1 MNGTPRLRSA
11 YPSTPVSGQKQYG
24 DGATFGGAQGLRS
37 PLPSITSLNTNAPTP
52 MIPFTVVDA
61 PSQRLYVALF
71 YTALTI
77 WRLYDYLGLV
87 SDEAESLWMFMKWL
101 AIDSV
106 FLYGLPELQIPW
118 LQWSS
123 SMTAVLV
130 ILHTVLNALLM
141 FRVPI
146 PVTSWF
152 LAFTKIVYDRELA
165 VSERSVKPA
174 SILQNSSLILGKQ
187 IIHILP
193 EGSAMLNPDQ
203 SPFCLGHLGTSVDL
217 PIRINQTNPISI
229 ELLRID
235 LDTNANETIVV
246 TTKEINK
253 LKRQAERNFAKN
265 DRISP
270 RVLHYT
276 VKETG
281 LYRLERV
288 LDESKLEV
296 QRRLSDTLVV
306 QCPRATVKTT
316 SQDKCKGDLS
326 DFYLQV
332 EATPPLKV
340 KYSKTVNRN
349 DQDRVLLSIHPE
361 NLVSPLARQQTSGA
375 LVSLDSP
382 TGVDVSWARTQT
394 IDIPVNES
402 LGISGGW
409 QYLIDEVH
417 DACGN
422 VVNYSDIRLSQLG
435 PQKALK
441 GHQLEQ
447 HFSVHE
453 RPRIALREYNSQHP
467 IKVEKGK
474 SKMLPIH
481 LSSTGAGKLEDAPY
495 TLSYLFTPQEDLL
508 PDQKHSNA
516 ATIKEIRVMDTS
528 HGIEIREAGLYTL
541 HSVGTRFCAGDIMEP
556 SSCLLLNPPEPD
568 LAISAENI
576 PDKCAGSSIGLLVDL
591 DLSGTP
597 PFHVH
602 YSIRQRGAGVTPKVE
617 KIDRL
622 HTQLELKPLQAG
634 HYTYQFSSISDAVYR
649 DPRSLRHKDVILE
662 QDVKPPAAARILDSQ
677 PKRRACIEEP
687 VTFAIQILG
696 EPPYSVDYELVHR
709 GRRQKH
715 TIADIQESIYRLTTE
730 PLTDGG
736 EYTLALISITDRSG
750 CRISLKEEA
759 KVDVGLQRP
768 RAVFGHLEGKRSIQA
783 LEVKKIH
790 LPLRLQGESPWTV
803 AYRNRDDA
811 TGQLIERT
819 LRDSNDH
826 IEVTA
831 EGTYE
836 IVYARDA
843 HCPGTVDIS
852 GHRFSVSWIP
862 RPSLELSESPLVT
875 YTRGIYVK
883 KGVCE
888 GDEDVTDISFTGTAP
903 FNVEYEQ
910 RHKLDHG
917 SQSMI
922 PKKFSAGL
930 NMASLRMETSEAG
943 IYEYKFS
950 KLGDTSYNHDP
961 RKFAPLTVQQLVHP
975 KPSARFTEAGKTY
988 KYCQGE
994 EAGDEVVP
1002 ISFTGLPPFHLEL
1015 EIKHYAKS
1023 KPELINVPNVETDRY
1038 NLHIPHR
1045 VLALGTHSVTIRKV
1059 QDSRGCQRN
1068 MDLNAPHVQ
1077 VSVADIPSISP
1088 LEDQEDH
1095 CVGDRISYTLSGTPP
1110 FSVFYTF
1117 QDQERKASVPSTDFR
1132 RIAEKPGIFVVTA
1145 LSDQRSTD
1153 ACKAK
1158 TKITKVI
1165 HEMPSVRVSKGRTA
1179 TVDIHEGGV
1188 AEILFEFG
1196 GTPPFHF
1203 TYTRSTTPPK
1213 GKKQE
1218 VLETKNEI
1226 SHEYS
1231 KTIRASDE
1239 GMYEVVSIRD
1249 RYCAFSRQKA
1259 PNSSGQKL
1267 LTN

>member
-1 MNGTPRLRSA
+1 
-11 YPSTPVSGQKQYG
+11 
-24 DGATFGGAQGLRS
+24 
-37 PLPSITSLNTNAPTP
+37 
-52 MIPFTVVDA
+52 
-61 PSQRLYVALF
+61 
-71 YTALTI
+71 
-77 WRLYDYLGLV
+77 
-87 SDEAESLWMFMKWL
+87 
-101 AIDSV
+101 
-106 FLYGLPELQIPW
+106 
-118 LQWSS
+118 
-123 SMTAVLV
+123 
-130 ILHTVLNALLM
+130 
-141 FRVPI
+141 
-146 PVTSWF
+146 
-152 LAFTKIVYDRELA
+152 
-165 VSERSVKPA
+165 
-174 SILQNSSLILGKQ
+174 
-187 IIHILP
+187 
-193 EGSAMLNPDQ
+193 MLNPDR
-203 SPFCLGHLGTSVDL
+203 SPLCLGNLGTSVDL
-217 PIRINQTNPISI
+217 PIQINQTDPISI

-246 TTKEINK
+246 TTKELHK

-265 DRISP
+265 DRTSP

-276 VKETG
+276 IKETG

-288 LDESKLEV
+288 LDKSKLEV
-296 QRRLSDTLVV
+296 QRRLSDALVV

-326 DFYLQV
+326 DFYLRV

-349 DQDRVLLSIHPE
+349 DQNRVHLSIHPE

-375 LVSLDSP
+375 LVSLGSP
-382 TGVDVSWARTQT
+382 AGVDVSWARTQT
-394 IDIPVNES
+394 IDIPLNES

-409 QYLIDEVH
+409 QYLIDEVE

-422 VVNYSDIRLSQLG
+422 VANYSHMRLAQLG
-435 PQKALK
+435 PQKTLK
-441 GHQLEQ
+441 GYQLEQ

-453 RPRIALREYNSQHP
+453 RPRIALREYDSQHP

-481 LSSTGAGKLEDAPY
+481 LSSTGSGKLEDALY
-495 TLSYLFTPQEDLL
+495 TLSYLFTPQEELL
-508 PDQKHSNA
+508 SDQKHSDA
-516 ATIKEIRVMDTS
+516 STLKEIKVMDTS
-528 HGIEIREAGLYTL
+528 RGIDVREAGLYTL
-541 HSVGTRFCAGDIMEP
+541 QSVGTRFCAGEIMEP
-556 SSCLLLNPPEPD
+556 SSCLLLNPSEPD

-602 YSIRQRGAGVTPKVE
+602 YSIRQGGAGVTPKVE

-634 HYTYQFSSISDAVYR
+634 HYTYQFNSVSDAVYGN
-649 DPRSLRHKDVILE
+649 PRSLRHKALILE

-677 PKRRACIEEP
+677 PTRRACIEEP

-709 GRRQKH
+709 GRRRKH
-715 TIADIQESIYRLTTE
+715 TIADIQDSIYRLTTE

-768 RAVFGHLEGKRSIQA
+768 RAIFGHLEGKRSIQA
-783 LEVKKIH
+783 LEARKIH

-803 AYRNRDDA
+803 TYRNRDDA
-811 TGQLIERT
+811 TAQLIERT

-836 IVYARDA
+836 IVDVRDA
-843 HCPGTVDIS
+843 QCPGTVDIS
-852 GHRFSVSWIP
+852 GNRFSVSWIP
-862 RPSLELSESPLVT
+862 RPSIEISESPLAT
-875 YTRGIYVK
+875 YIRGAYVK

-910 RHKLDHG
+910 RHTPDHG
-917 SQSMI
+917 SQSMS

-943 IYEYKFS
+943 MYEYKFS

-961 RKFAPLTVQQLVHP
+961 RKFTPLTVEQLVHP

-988 KYCQGE
+988 KYCQE
-994 EAGDEVVP
+994 DEAGDEVVP

-1023 KPELINVPNVETDRY
+1023 KPELINVPNINTNRY
-1038 NLHIPHR
+1038 DLHIPHR
-1045 VLALGTHSVTIRKV
+1045 VLALGTHSVIIRKV

-1068 MDLNAPHVQ
+1068 MDLNAPHVR

-1088 LEDQEDH
+1088 LEEQENY

-1117 QDQERKASVPSTDFR
+1117 QDQERKASVSSTEFR

-1145 LSDQRSTD
+1145 LSDQGSTD
-1153 ACKAK
+1153 ACKAR

-1165 HEMPSVRVSKGRTA
+1165 HEMPSVRVSKGRIA
-1179 TVDIHEGGV
+1179 TVDIHEGGD

-1203 TYTRSTTPPK
+1203 T
-1213 GKKQE
+1213 
-1218 VLETKNEI
+1218 
-1226 SHEYS
+1226 
-1231 KTIRASDE
+1231 
-1239 GMYEVVSIRD
+1239 
-1249 RYCAFSRQKA
+1249 
-1259 PNSSGQKL
+1259 
-1267 LTN
+1267 